1 MKKILITGGSG
12 FLGKKLAERLHE
24 NYDVWLGARNNK
36 NLVDAASGLKAK
48 CFPLDCS
55 SESSVEDCMSYVQ
68 PDTVIH
74 AGATKY
80 VDWSEKY
87 VNECVDI
94 NVRGSQN
101 ILRSS
106 IKYGVENLLGIS
118 TDKACPPVANTYG
131 MSKAIMERM
140 FCLSSSNINPE
151 LLKSSNLKICC
162 VRYGNV
168 LYSTGS
174 FLPVWRKMFADNGHI
189 VSTGSNMTRFFFSID
204 EAVDLVM
211 VALQNIHIIDGSIL
225 SLPMKTASVGDFLKA
240 VVDVTSATYEKTVPR
255 DGERIHEILIG
266 ESELPFSSEIEFN
279 GKKYYQITP
288 NRKSSNPLPQVISSE
303 TSESHS
309 YSDICRY
316 VSEGFKDV

>member
-1 MKKILITGGSG
+1 MKKVLITGGSG
-12 FLGKKLAERLHE
+12 FLGRKLAERLHN

-36 NLVDAASGLKAK
+36 NLVDASFGLNVE
-48 CFPLDCS
+48 CLPLDCS
-55 SESSVEDCMSYVQ
+55 SENSVEDCLSYVQ

-101 ILRSS
+101 ILRSCV
-106 IKYGVENLLGIS
+106 KNGVENLIGIS

-131 MSKAIMERM
+131 MSKAIMERI
-140 FCLSSSNINPE
+140 FCLSSSNVSPE
-151 LLKSSNLKICC
+151 FSKSSKLKVCC

-168 LYSTGS
+168 LFSTGS
-174 FLPVWRKMFADNGHI
+174 FLPVWKRMVENNRHI
-189 VSTGSNMTRFFFSID
+189 ISTGSNMTRFFFSID

-211 VALQNIHIIDGSIL
+211 TALQNISKIEGSIL

-240 VVDVTSATYEKTVPR
+240 VVDITSATYEKTDPR
-255 DGERIHEILIG
+255 HGERIHEILVG
-266 ESELPFSSEIEFN
+266 ESELSFASEIELN
-279 GKKYYQITP
+279 SKKYYQITP
-288 NRKSSNPLPQVISSE
+288 NRKSSNPLQYFISSE
-303 TSESHS
+303 TSDSHS
-309 YSDICRY
+309 YNDIYNY
-316 VSEGFKDV
+316 VLSGF